1 MKASSKREQSRMRQK
16 RQKWVTY
23 GIGAGVALIVLGIL
37 GTLVWQSA
45 KPQAGEVVSIPV
57 GYQTHVEVGTTLTY
71 PSDPPA
77 GGLHYAEEFPNG
89 FFDESSLPSRPGE
102 LAGYL
107 VHNLEHG
114 YVIFWYNCAKLD
126 EGGCSSLKSQIKA
139 VMDSKN
145 NFKLIAVPW
154 KSADAPLVM
163 TSWGRLK
170 RFDQFNEQSART
182 FIDSNLNHSP
192 EPDAQ

>member
-1 MKASSKREQSRMRQK
+1 MKTSSKREQGRMRQQ
-16 RQKWVTY
+16 RQKWITY

-37 GTLVWQSA
+37 GTLVWQAA
-45 KPQAGEVVSIPV
+45 KPQAGEVVSIPA
-57 GYQTHVEVGTTLTY
+57 GYQTHVEVGTALTY

-77 GGLHYAEEFPNG
+77 GGPHYAEELSNG
-89 FFDESSLPSRPGE
+89 FFDESSLPSRPGDI
-102 LAGYL
+102 AGYL

-126 EGGCSSLKSQIKA
+126 ESGCNTLKSQIKA
-139 VMDSKN
+139 VMDAKN

-154 KSADAPLVM
+154 KSIDTPLVM
-163 TSWGRLK
+163 TSWGRLQ
-170 RFDQFNEQSART
+170 RFDQFDAGAART
-182 FIDSNLNHSP
+182 FIESNLSHSP